1 MNFGYDAVVD
11 AGGEVE
17 LIGVLQKLRRYK
29 ELSDKLETR
38 SGGGAGGGSTSTSR
52 SGIDKDASIDSYD
65 GENVNLIMVSQAK
78 QDELRSME
86 TGVKANGEVR
96 RDYKK
101 KGG

>member
-1 MNFGYDAVVD
+1 MVD

-17 LIGVLQKLRRYK
+17 LTGVLQKLRRYK
-29 ELSDKLETR
+29 ELSAKLETR
-38 SGGGAGGGSTSTSR
+38 SGGGAGGGSPSR